1 MEEYNLFEEIEK
13 SNSIRQTGSDLIYKF
28 GDKSSIEIDDGKPDP
43 KYDSVSDAI
52 TGIGSTIAGMASG
65 AVSATAGLPSDIGAL
80 FVGIKDAV
88 SAEDGERID
97 AFTKSFTEFSKQNYG
112 SEFYKEKFDSFVDSL
127 NISDQYKEDAKSGY
141 SAGEF
146 GGVGGA
152 VTAGGKATV
161 KGGKKVLETIGDKA
175 QRELDLDTG
184 GATLSSM
191 GAGQADKIV
200 NTALSQFS
208 AQRKKANALS
218 KFIQDNPD
226 GFTISLNNFESPTKG
241 IAVAPSKALEMKIDV
256 KEFSPR
262 MVRDLVRNVE
272 ELQKAN
278 PEMEALA
285 GGWLNKDDGMYYLDA
300 VNLIDKKDDALYT
313 ALAGNQEGIFDLGNF
328 EYTDTLE
335 GIEKLKQSGTY
346 SADKANEYIGKREA
360 IDRSVN
366 PSGVEAGSRQGL
378 KENLANILKIRSEEM
393 SKKVADRTQPSGEVY
408 LSRNYDNQYV
418 NQVDIG
424 TPLSQDNFPLNNRA
438 LAVRDKSDAIAD
450 AIAEKLKDKVGS
462 KEQFFYNTGPIIEK
476 ALELGIDKDEA
487 IEKLSMFATNYAV
500 TSPRTETAQNLMNAS
515 IVSAKQNANIPMT
528 KIIGPGG
535 EGINEKGYPMMIG
548 PTGIHKKLIDQS
560 AIGELNMNTNP
571 KPFSFAENVSGNL
584 EPSTVDTHNI
594 RAILLTMNDIEP
606 GSLPIEWI
614 KKSKQSDYKKNPS
627 ALNALDIDDNFKTQ
641 MVNGQKSKPEY
652 GIFHEVNK
660 KVGERLNIKPAEAQ
674 ALIWFNYGDRTNLLS
689 EPKTIIELLEER
701 VDVTSQLTKKSKDQV
716 FKEFFTGTSPLLSVG
731 GLTLLDTGGVEYE
744 GNDDEL
750 S

>member
-1 MEEYNLFEEIEK
+1 MDEINLFDEVEK
-13 SNSIRQTGSDLIYKF
+13 SNTIRQGGGDVVYKF
-28 GDKSSIEIDDGKPDP
+28 GDKSSIEIDDGQRDP
-43 KYDSVSDAI
+43 KYDTFSDAI
-52 TGIGSTIAGMASG
+52 KGIGSTIASMG
-65 AVSATAGLPSDIGAL
+65 AGATSATLGLPTDIASL

-88 SAEDGERID
+88 SAEDGQRIN
-97 AFTKSFTEFSKQNYG
+97 AFTKGFSEFSKANMG
-112 SEFYKEKFDSFVDSL
+112 SEYYKGMFDNFVDSL
-127 NISDQYKEDAKSGY
+127 DIDPTFKEDAKSGY

-146 GGVGGA
+146 GGIGGVVA
-152 VTAGGKATV
+152 
-161 KGGKKVLETIGDKA
+161 KGPKIAKKGLEKLGDKA

-184 GATLSSM
+184 GTSLSSM
-191 GAGQADKIV
+191 GAGQANKIV
-200 NTALSQFS
+200 NTAISKFS
-208 AQRKKANALS
+208 GQRRQANQLS

-226 GFTISLNNFESPTKG
+226 GFTISLNNFDSPTKG
-241 IAVAPSKALEMKIDV
+241 IAVAPSKSLEIKINS

-285 GGWLNKDDGMYYLDA
+285 GGWLNKEDGMYYLDA

-313 ALAGNQEGIFDLGNF
+313 AIAGNQEGIFDLGNF
-328 EYTDTLE
+328 EYTDTIE
-335 GIEKLKQSGTY
+335 GIDQLKQSGIY
-346 SADKANEYIGKREA
+346 SADKANEYVTKREA
-360 IDRSVN
+360 IDRSIDT
-366 PSGVEAGSRQGL
+366 SGLEASTRQGV
-378 KENLANILKIRSEEM
+378 KENLANVLKLRSEEM
-393 SKKVADRTQPSGEVY
+393 SKKAKDRTQPSGEAF
-408 LSRNYDNQYV
+408 LSRNYNSQYV
-418 NQVDIG
+418 DQVDIG
-424 TPLSQDNFPLNNRA
+424 SPVSQENYPLKNRA

-450 AIAEKLKDKVGS
+450 AIADKLKDKVGS

-476 ALELGIDKDEA
+476 ATELGIDKDEA
-487 IEKLSMFATNYAV
+487 LDKLSMFATNYAV
-500 TSPRTETAQNLMNAS
+500 TSPRTHTTQNLQNAS
-515 IVSAKQNANIPMT
+515 IVSAKQTANIPMT
-528 KIIGPGG
+528 KIVGPGG
-535 EGINEKGYPMMIG
+535 DGINEKGYPMMIG

-560 AIGELNMNTNP
+560 AIGELNINTNP
-571 KPFSFAENVSGNL
+571 KPFSFAENVTGNL

-614 KKSKQSDYKKNPS
+614 KKTKQAEYKKNPS
-627 ALNALDIDDNFKTQ
+627 ALDSLDIDDNFKTQ

-674 ALIWFNYGDRTNLLS
+674 ALTWFNFGDRTNLLS

-701 VDVTSQLTKKSKDQV
+701 IDVTSQLTKKPKDQV

-731 GLTLLDTGGVEYE
+731 GLTLLDTGGADDEE
-744 GNDDEL
+744 NTDEL

>member
-1 MEEYNLFEEIEK
+1 MDEINLFDEVEK
-13 SNSIRQTGSDLIYKF
+13 SNTIRQGGGDVVYKF
-28 GDKSSIEIDDGKPDP
+28 GDKSSIEIDDGQRDP
-43 KYDSVSDAI
+43 KYDTFSDAI
-52 TGIGSTIAGMASG
+52 KGIGSTIASMG
-65 AVSATAGLPSDIGAL
+65 AGATSATLGLPTDIASL

-88 SAEDGERID
+88 SAEDGQRID
-97 AFTKSFTEFSKQNYG
+97 AFTKGFSEFSKANMG
-112 SEFYKEKFDSFVDSL
+112 SEYYKGMFDNFVDSL
-127 NISDQYKEDAKSGY
+127 DIDPTFKEDAKSGY

-146 GGVGGA
+146 GGIGGVVA
-152 VTAGGKATV
+152 
-161 KGGKKVLETIGDKA
+161 KGPKIAKKGLEKLGDKA

-184 GATLSSM
+184 GTSLSSM
-191 GAGQADKIV
+191 GAGQANKIV
-200 NTALSQFS
+200 NTAISKFS
-208 AQRKKANALS
+208 GQRRQANQLS

-226 GFTISLNNFESPTKG
+226 GFTISLNNFDSPTKG
-241 IAVAPSKALEMKIDV
+241 IAVAPSKSLEIKINS

-285 GGWLNKDDGMYYLDA
+285 GGWLNKEDGMYYLDA

-313 ALAGNQEGIFDLGNF
+313 AIAGNQEGIFDLGNF
-328 EYTDTLE
+328 EYTDTIE
-335 GIEKLKQSGTY
+335 GIDQLKQSGIY
-346 SADKANEYIGKREA
+346 SADKANEYVTKREA
-360 IDRSVN
+360 IDRSIDT
-366 PSGVEAGSRQGL
+366 SGLEASTRQGV
-378 KENLANILKIRSEEM
+378 KENLANVLKLRSEEM
-393 SKKVADRTQPSGEVY
+393 SKKAKDRTQPSGEAF
-408 LSRNYDNQYV
+408 LSRNYNSQYV
-418 NQVDIG
+418 DQVDIG
-424 TPLSQDNFPLNNRA
+424 SPVSQENYPLKNRA

-450 AIAEKLKDKVGS
+450 AIADKLKDKVGS

-476 ALELGIDKDEA
+476 ATELGIDKDEA
-487 IEKLSMFATNYAV
+487 LDKLSMFATNYAV
-500 TSPRTETAQNLMNAS
+500 TSPRTHTTQNLQNAS
-515 IVSAKQNANIPMT
+515 IVSAKQTANIPMT
-528 KIIGPGG
+528 KIVGPGG
-535 EGINEKGYPMMIG
+535 DGINEKGYPMMIG

-560 AIGELNMNTNP
+560 AIGELNINTNP
-571 KPFSFAENVSGNL
+571 KPFSFAENVTGNL

-614 KKSKQSDYKKNPS
+614 KKTKQAEYKKNPS
-627 ALNALDIDDNFKTQ
+627 ALDSLDIDDNFKTQ

-674 ALIWFNYGDRTNLLS
+674 ALTWFNFGDRTNLLS

-701 VDVTSQLTKKSKDQV
+701 IDVTSQLTKKPKDQV

-731 GLTLLDTGGVEYE
+731 GLTLLDTGGADDEE
-744 GNDDEL
+744 NTDEL

>member
-1 MEEYNLFEEIEK
+1 MDEINLFDEVEK
-13 SNSIRQTGSDLIYKF
+13 SNTIRQGGGDVVYKF
-28 GDKSSIEIDDGKPDP
+28 GDKSSIEIDDGQRDP
-43 KYDSVSDAI
+43 KYDTFSDAI
-52 TGIGSTIAGMASG
+52 KGIGSTVASMGAGAT
-65 AVSATAGLPSDIGAL
+65 SATLGLPTDIASL

-88 SAEDGERID
+88 SAEDGQRID
-97 AFTKSFTEFSKQNYG
+97 AFTKGFSEFSKANMG
-112 SEFYKEKFDSFVDSL
+112 SEYYKGMFDNFVDSL
-127 NISDQYKEDAKSGY
+127 DIDPTFKEDAKSGY

-146 GGVGGA
+146 GGIGGVVA
-152 VTAGGKATV
+152 
-161 KGGKKVLETIGDKA
+161 KGPKIAKKGLEKLGDKA

-184 GATLSSM
+184 GTSLSSM
-191 GAGQADKIV
+191 GAGQANKIV
-200 NTALSQFS
+200 NTAISKFS
-208 AQRKKANALS
+208 GQRRQANQLS

-226 GFTISLNNFESPTKG
+226 GFTISLNNFDSPTKG
-241 IAVAPSKALEMKIDV
+241 IAVAPSKSLEIKINS

-285 GGWLNKDDGMYYLDA
+285 GGWLNKEDGMYYLDA

-313 ALAGNQEGIFDLGNF
+313 AIAGNQEGIFDLGNF
-328 EYTDTLE
+328 EYTDTIE
-335 GIEKLKQSGTY
+335 GIDQLKQSGIY
-346 SADKANEYIGKREA
+346 SADKANEYVTKREA
-360 IDRSVN
+360 IDRSIDT
-366 PSGVEAGSRQGL
+366 SGLEASTRQGV
-378 KENLANILKIRSEEM
+378 KENLANVLKLRSEEM
-393 SKKVADRTQPSGEVY
+393 SKKAKDRTQPSGEAF
-408 LSRNYDNQYV
+408 LSRNYNSQYV
-418 NQVDIG
+418 DQVDIG
-424 TPLSQDNFPLNNRA
+424 SPVSQENYPLKNRA

-450 AIAEKLKDKVGS
+450 AIADKLKDKVGS

-476 ALELGIDKDEA
+476 ATELGIDKDEA
-487 IEKLSMFATNYAV
+487 LDKLSMFATNYAV
-500 TSPRTETAQNLMNAS
+500 TSPRTHTTQNLQNAS
-515 IVSAKQNANIPMT
+515 IVSAKQTANIPMT
-528 KIIGPGG
+528 KIVGPGG
-535 EGINEKGYPMMIG
+535 DGINEKGYPMMIG

-560 AIGELNMNTNP
+560 AIGELNINTNP
-571 KPFSFAENVSGNL
+571 KPFSFAENVTGNL

-614 KKSKQSDYKKNPS
+614 KKTKQAEYKKNPS
-627 ALNALDIDDNFKTQ
+627 ALDSLDIDDNFKTQ

-674 ALIWFNYGDRTNLLS
+674 ALTWFNFGDRTNLLS

-701 VDVTSQLTKKSKDQV
+701 IDVTSQLTKKPKDQV

-731 GLTLLDTGGVEYE
+731 GLTLLDTGGADDEE
-744 GNDDEL
+744 NTDEL

>member
-1 MEEYNLFEEIEK
+1 MDEINLFDEVEN
-13 SNSIRQTGSDLIYKF
+13 SNTIRQSGCDVIYKF
-28 GDKSSIEIDDGKPDP
+28 GEKSSIEIDDGQRDP
-43 KYDSVSDAI
+43 KYDTFSDAI
-52 TGIGSTIAGMASG
+52 KGIGSTIASMG
-65 AVSATAGLPSDIGAL
+65 AGATSATLGLPTDIASL

-88 SAEDGERID
+88 SAEDGQRID
-97 AFTKSFTEFSKQNYG
+97 AFTKGFSEFSKANMG
-112 SEFYKEKFDSFVDSL
+112 SEYYKGMFDNFVDSL
-127 NISDQYKEDAKSGY
+127 DIDPTFKEDAKSGY

-146 GGVGGA
+146 GGIGGVVA
-152 VTAGGKATV
+152 
-161 KGGKKVLETIGDKA
+161 KGPKIAKKGLEKLGDKA

-184 GATLSSM
+184 GTSLSSM
-191 GAGQADKIV
+191 GAGQANKIV
-200 NTALSQFS
+200 NTAISKFS
-208 AQRKKANALS
+208 GQRRQANQLS

-226 GFTISLNNFESPTKG
+226 GFTISLNNFDSPTKG
-241 IAVAPSKALEMKIDV
+241 IAVAPSKSLEIKINS

-285 GGWLNKDDGMYYLDA
+285 GGWLNKEDGMYYLDA

-313 ALAGNQEGIFDLGNF
+313 AIAGNQEGIFDLGNF
-328 EYTDTLE
+328 EYTDTIK
-335 GIEKLKQSGTY
+335 GIDQLKESGVY
-346 SADKANEYIGKREA
+346 STDKANEYVTKREA
-360 IDRSVN
+360 IDRSIDT
-366 PSGVEAGSRQGL
+366 SGLEASTRQGV
-378 KENLANILKIRSEEM
+378 KENLANVLKLRSEEM
-393 SKKVADRTQPSGEVY
+393 SKKAKDRTQPSGEAF
-408 LSRNYDNQYV
+408 LSRNYNSQYV
-418 NQVDIG
+418 DQVDIG
-424 TPLSQDNFPLNNRA
+424 SPVSQENYPLKNRA

-450 AIAEKLKDKVGS
+450 AIADKLKDKVGS

-476 ALELGIDKDEA
+476 ATELGIDKDEA
-487 IEKLSMFATNYAV
+487 LDKLSMFATNYAV
-500 TSPRTETAQNLMNAS
+500 TSPRTHTTQNLQNAS
-515 IVSAKQNANIPMT
+515 IVSAKQTANIPMT
-528 KIIGPGG
+528 KIVGPGG
-535 EGINEKGYPMMIG
+535 DGINEKGYPMMIG

-560 AIGELNMNTNP
+560 AIGELNINTNP
-571 KPFSFAENVSGNL
+571 KPFSFAENVTGNL

-614 KKSKQSDYKKNPS
+614 KKTKQAEYKKNPS
-627 ALNALDIDDNFKTQ
+627 ALDSLDIDDNFKTQ

-674 ALIWFNYGDRTNLLS
+674 ALTWFNFGDRTNLLS

-701 VDVTSQLTKKSKDQV
+701 IDVTSQLTKKPKDQV

-731 GLTLLDTGGVEYE
+731 GLTLLDTGGADDEE
-744 GNDDEL
+744 NTDEL